1 MTELGSPRDTGRTKK
16 VAAKSGNPVSRFFA
30 SIGLFIRQILDELRK
45 VVRPTRSELGNYT
58 PVVIVFVTFM
68 MAMVSGLDFG
78 FSKRVGL
85 VFGT

>member
-45 VVRPTRSELGNYT
+45 VVRPTRRELWNYT
-58 PVVIVFVTFM
+58 LVVIVFVTFI

-78 FSKRVGL
+78 FSKLVGL

>member
-45 VVRPTRSELGNYT
+45 VVRPTRSELWQYT
-58 PVVIVFVTFM
+58 LVVIVFVSVM
-68 MAMVSGLDFG
+68 MALVAALDFG
-78 FSKRVGL
+78 FNRLVKL